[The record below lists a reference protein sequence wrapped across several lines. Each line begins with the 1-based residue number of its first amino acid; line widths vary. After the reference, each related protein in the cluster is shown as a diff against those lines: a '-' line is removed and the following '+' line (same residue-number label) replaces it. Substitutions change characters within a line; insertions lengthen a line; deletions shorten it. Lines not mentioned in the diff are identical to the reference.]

1 MLTSKKVYE
10 QNYLC
15 PSHRCPFLI
24 VMLGAENAGSSLT
37 FLYLTLLSV
46 LRKKVHTVFVMK
58 IESLGTKQ
66 KNIPFQ
72 NTENFFLIQL
82 RILTRC
88 LMSKCLLLIQLISQ
102 MLYFQPLL
110 QTILKLGFME
120 RLLIMII
127 NFKSALVMGF
137 SPVAHHPGSS
147 ISGKTEAVI
156 KSTKSFRISA
166 KSNLGLMGINADSCR
181 NT

>member
-1 MLTSKKVYE
+1 
-10 QNYLC
+10 
-15 PSHRCPFLI
+15 
-24 VMLGAENAGSSLT
+24 
-37 FLYLTLLSV
+37 
-46 LRKKVHTVFVMK
+46 
-58 IESLGTKQ
+58 
-66 KNIPFQ
+66 
-72 NTENFFLIQL
+72 
-82 RILTRC
+82 
-88 LMSKCLLLIQLISQ
+88 MSKCLLLIQLISQ

-110 QTILKLGFME
+110 QTILKLDFME

-127 NFKSALVMGF
+127 NFKSALMMGF

-156 KSTKSFRISA
+156 KSTKFFRISA